1 VHERGGLHVLALA
14 QQAQDLRVGSAIPRA
29 PRLGGIGGA
38 SGAAEEP
45 ALELCDSQL
54 ERLDLLS
61 GPFVD
66 GCSVSLRAPR
76 VQLAARGIGSR

>member
-14 QQAQDLRVGSAIPRA
+14 QQAQDLGVDSAIPRA
-29 PRLGGIGGA
+29 ARLRGIGRA
-38 SGAAEEP
+38 SGAAREP
-45 ALELCDSQL
+45 AFEVGDPQL

-76 VQLAARGIGSR
+76 VQLAACGIGSR